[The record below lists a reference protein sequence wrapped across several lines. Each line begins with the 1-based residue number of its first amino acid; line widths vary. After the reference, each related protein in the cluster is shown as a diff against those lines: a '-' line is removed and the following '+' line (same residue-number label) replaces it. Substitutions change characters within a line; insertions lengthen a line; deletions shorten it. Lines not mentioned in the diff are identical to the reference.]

1 VYRDEQQVIEPVSR
15 LQYFRVGKI
24 NNAEKESYNLLYN
37 YKTQRF
43 QLDTAAS
50 REKKIGCAYTEVNYA
65 ELISED
71 KSNHLLNFNVDASK
85 YPTSRGYDS
94 TVWQKTYI
102 DGSAKYVMIAE
113 LNSVVPILDV
123 SADAPTL
130 APVMPHFDK
139 DSTNIYYKLHM
150 QPTWGFR
157 IKAADPM

>member
-1 VYRDEQQVIEPVSR
+1 M
-15 LQYFRVGKI
+15 
-24 NNAEKESYNLLYN
+24 
-37 YKTQRF
+37 T
-43 QLDTAAS
+43 
-50 REKKIGCAYTEVNYA
+50 
-65 ELISED
+65 ED
-71 KSNHLLNFNVDASK
+71 KSNHLLNFNIDASK

-94 TVWQKTYI
+94 TVWQKSYV
-102 DGSAKYVMIAE
+102 DGKAKYVMIAE

-157 IKAADPM
+157 IKAADPLQKIPTLDYSGSVITDGTGKNILATTTTEAYPSDQKVQWINTIYKDNNYTN